1 MYSVFMTP
9 PSFPAARISP
19 NRYHRFV
26 TNRTAVKTVVSLRC
40 QNFCRPRLGAAT
52 IRARGWAAPRGET
65 ASVSLLTN
73 SHGVRQVRIR
83 YPPKRTASSG
93 LVSLVRG
100 FMTSRSPFPSYIWTK
115 SFIYLFFCAYETSLP
130 CPSVVFLEAS
140 GMMVGTKP
148 VLLCTFIIEKPPVF
162 L

>member
-1 MYSVFMTP
+1 MTP

-73 SHGVRQVRIR
+73 SHGVQQVRTR
-83 YPPKRTASSG
+83 YPPKRTASPG
-93 LVSLVRG
+93 RVSLVRG
-100 FMTSRSPFPSYIWTK
+100 FMTFTRIWDKAFRHLPSRMSPDRIFRADIRMEPFHADNAIRFWDRIELAK
-115 SFIYLFFCAYETSLP
+115 HRARPP
-130 CPSVVFLEAS
+130 C
-140 GMMVGTKP
+140 K
-148 VLLCTFIIEKPPVF
+148 
-162 L
+162 